1 LSQAL
6 TLYLRFSS
14 LHKPEQTS
22 PKESAMS
29 SLPKFDYE
37 VFISYAHLDN
47 EPLPDKEKGWIEQFG
62 ELLDR
67 LLGEELGAA
76 PKIWRD
82 NMLRGDDFITEAIL
96 DQMPR
101 IAVMVSVLSPR
112 YLKSEWCLKELK
124 HFCEA
129 AKQTGGF
136 RIGNKSRIYKVVK
149 TPIRGDEP
157 ETLKDIKG
165 YEFYQIK
172 DKSGRP
178 QWFAFDEE
186 FGLEARVNFLNKV
199 GDVAYDMANLI
210 ETLRKQAVNEQS
222 VDPTDT
228 VTTVAP
234 EFIEPPSAGCVYL
247 AEVTPDLAQEW
258 ENIRRDL
265 LQRRYRVLPEHPLP
279 KKLDELEKA
288 VRADLAQCSLS
299 IHLVGNE
306 YGESPD
312 DDTRSYV
319 YLQNELAAERASDKA
334 LARLIW
340 MPKESKPEGAEQAE
354 FVKELLEASPVGNT
368 DLLQTSLED
377 FKTTIQ
383 DTLKGK
389 KKAAPEPVII
399 ESSIPLVY
407 IICDRADVETG
418 AVKPLEIYLNA
429 LGYDTALPA
438 TKTDEA
444 DVRQDHEEK
453 LKTCDA
459 ALVFWQSAPRL
470 WLLTKLDDLQKI
482 RGYGRARDLLA
493 KAIFVTGE
501 ATVEKQRFRSLDVP
515 FVKNFGENT
524 QLKLEELLK
533 PFTDQVDKGME
544 GRIR

>member
-1 LSQAL
+1 
-6 TLYLRFSS
+6 
-14 LHKPEQTS
+14 
-22 PKESAMS
+22 MS
-29 SLPKFDYE
+29 SVPEFEYE

-96 DQMPR
+96 EQMPR
-101 IAVMVSVLSPR
+101 IAVMISVLSPR
-112 YLKSEWCLKELK
+112 YLRSEWCLRELK

-129 AKQTGGF
+129 AEQTGGA

-149 TPIRGDEP
+149 TPVRGDEP
-157 ETLKDIKG
+157 ETLRDIKG
-165 YEFYQIK
+165 YEFFQIK

-178 QWFAFDEE
+178 QGFAFDEE

-199 GDVAYDMANLI
+199 GDVAYDIANLI
-210 ETLRKQAVNEQS
+210 ETLRKEMASRQS
-222 VDPTDT
+222 PEIAPVKTA
-228 VTTVAP
+228 AP
-234 EFIEPPSAGCVYL
+234 EPLDAPSAGSVYL
-247 AEVTPDLAQEW
+247 AEVTPDLAHEW
-258 ENIRRDL
+258 DNIRRDL

-279 KKLDELEKA
+279 KKLHELEKA
-288 VRADLAQCSLS
+288 VRDDLAMCNLS
-299 IHLVGNE
+299 VHLVGDE
-306 YGESPD
+306 YGESPE
-312 DDTRSYV
+312 DDTRSYA
-319 YLQNELAAERASDKA
+319 YLQNELAAERASDTKFT
-334 LARLIW
+334 RLIW

-354 FVKELLEASPVGNT
+354 FVKELLEAGPAGNT
-368 DLLQTSLED
+368 DLLQSSLED
-377 FKTTIQ
+377 FKTAIQ

-389 KKAAPEPVII
+389 KKVAPAPIVR

-407 IICDRADVETG
+407 IICDRADIEAG
-418 AVKPLEIYLNA
+418 AVKPLQTYLNA
-429 LGYDTALPA
+429 LGYDTILPGA
-438 TKTDEA
+438 KTGEA
-444 DVRQDHEEK
+444 DVHQDHEQN
-453 LKTCDA
+453 LKACDA

-482 RGYGRARDLLA
+482 RGYGRERDLLA

-501 ATVEKQRFRSLDVP
+501 ATTEKQRFRSLDP
-515 FVKNFGENT
+515 PAVKNFGENT

-533 PFTDQVDKGME
+533 PFTDEIDKGMG
-544 GRIR
+544 GRGL

>member
-1 LSQAL
+1 
-6 TLYLRFSS
+6 
-14 LHKPEQTS
+14 
-22 PKESAMS
+22 MS
-29 SLPKFDYE
+29 SVPQFDYE

-47 EPLPDKEKGWIEQFG
+47 EPLPDKDKGWIAQFG

-67 LLGEELGAA
+67 LLGEELGSA

-101 IAVMVSVLSPR
+101 IAVMISVLSPR
-112 YLKSEWCLKELK
+112 YIKSEWCIRELN

-136 RIGNKSRIYKVVK
+136 RIGNKSRIYKVIK
-149 TPIRGDEP
+149 TPVRGEEP
-157 ETLKDIKG
+157 PTLKDIKG
-165 YEFYQIK
+165 YEFFQVK

-199 GDVAYDMANLI
+199 GDVAYDIANLI
-210 ETLRKQAVNEQS
+210 ETLRKQLASAQS
-222 VDPTDT
+222 TE
-228 VTTVAP
+228 VAP
-234 EFIEPPSAGCVYL
+234 DKIAPPLVDDSPSAGSIYL

-265 LQRRYRVLPEHPLP
+265 LQRKYRVLPEHPLP
-279 KKLDELEKA
+279 KKLHELEKA
-288 VRADLAQCSLS
+288 VRDDLAQCNLS
-299 IHLVGNE
+299 IHLVGDE
-306 YGESPD
+306 YGDSPL

-319 YLQNELAAERASDKA
+319 YLQNELATERASDPKF
-334 LARLIW
+334 ARLIW
-340 MPKESKPEGAEQAE
+340 MPKESKPQGAEQAD

-377 FKTTIQ
+377 FKTNIQ

-389 KKAAPEPVII
+389 KKTVPAPVIR
-399 ESSIPLVY
+399 ESDVPLIY
-407 IICDRADVETG
+407 IICDHADIEAG

-429 LGYDTALPA
+429 MGYDTILPA
-438 TKTDEA
+438 AKTDEA

-453 LKTCDA
+453 LKIADA
-459 ALVFWQSAPRL
+459 ALIFWRNAPRI

-482 RGYGRARDLLA
+482 RGYGREKDLVA

-501 ATVEKQRFRSLDVP
+501 ATTEKQRFRSPDALV
-515 FVKNFGENT
+515 VRNFGENT

-533 PFTDQVDKGME
+533 PFTDGIDKGME
-544 GRIR
+544 GRTL